1 MDSSGI
7 DWTWFTGIRI
17 GLVKEYFDSVN
28 FNLNRDFPLVILVHV
43 TPGSTNFNFGSRVAW
58 AIKRILVHRGLP
70 NIHVEMREGEVSEH
84 SVPKELGPAVKRD
97 AFVDASAPSNATIT
111 EAVLP
116 LLPALGWTVQRSE
129 GMSRSR
135 TRAGTVGL
143 YVRLGFKDGG
153 SKRFAITCYHVLMP
167 DWKTTDKRITI
178 KNAEPKVPVSMADD
192 QTYWGVIHRLRQARN
207 LIEERMTTL
216 RASTENPTDKQKA
229 AMSGASDSL
238 KYADK
243 LLDIVK
249 TVNDDETGNTKN
261 PEKAFRKG
269 TGLKKRVIGTI
280 WATPDYVVAASGDFK
295 GFWNDYVLLSLENEL
310 MGGAANEF
318 YLSWEFFR
326 KLHSVDRDT
335 LGAAMEAVMAPLP
348 PVLYF
353 TPFQEALQKHRDNL
367 CFMKIQN
374 ATSRVG
380 RVTDQHSQGPGA
392 VRVVKSGMHGVTLGV
407 TNGIE
412 ACIRDKKAGEPGRPT
427 TSSGSKANN
436 AAHSWEIMV
445 IPFPKT
451 EESRF
456 SQPGD
461 SGASVV
467 DIEGNVVG
475 ILVAGAP
482 SGAAPEKAWRGYKD
496 PEILNPLAREPKG
509 FEKGKGPA
517 EAQLKP
523 QGPESVAEPY
533 APDIWVSFVTPMEFI
548 LEDIKRV
555 TGAQSVDI
563 LK

>member
-1 MDSSGI
+1 MNYDQN
-7 DWTWFTGIRI
+7 
-17 GLVKEYFDSVN
+17 K
-28 FNLNRDFPLVILVHV
+28 DFPLVILVHV
-43 TPGSTNFNFGSRVAW
+43 TPGSTNFDFGSRVAW
-58 AIKRILVHRGLP
+58 AIKGILVRRGLP
-70 NIHVEMREGEVSEH
+70 NIHVEMREGEISEH
-84 SVPKELGPAVKRD
+84 SMPRELGSVVRRQ
-97 AFVDASAPSNATIT
+97 AFVEPSKNNATIT
-111 EAVLP
+111 KAVLP
-116 LLPALGWTVQRSE
+116 LLPILGWTVERAE
-129 GMSRSR
+129 GMARSR

-143 YVRLGFKDGG
+143 YIRLRFGDGG
-153 SKRFAITCYHVLMP
+153 SKPLAITCYHVLMP

-178 KNAEPKVPVSMADD
+178 KNAEPQVPVSMADD
-192 QTYWGVIHRLRQARN
+192 QTYRKVIIRLRVARDAVD
-207 LIEERMTTL
+207 EEINQL
-216 RASTENPTDKQKA
+216 RTSTSNPTEQQQATMNAKL
-229 AMSGASDSL
+229 DSRQ
-238 KYADK
+238 YANK

-269 TGLKKRVIGTI
+269 TGLKKRVIGEI
-280 WATPDYVVAASGDFK
+280 WATPEYVVTASGDFK
-295 GFWNDYVLLSLENEL
+295 GFWNDYVLLSLEDRL
-310 MGGAANEF
+310 MEGAANEF
-318 YLSWEFFR
+318 YLEWELFVS
-326 KLHSVDRDT
+326 LHSSGENP
-335 LGAAMEAVMAPLP
+335 LGSVAQVVLMPPLP
-348 PVLYF
+348 LSISS
-353 TPFQEALQKHRDNL
+353 TPPQAEARKHVENQF
-367 CFMKIQN
+367 FMKIQN

-451 EESRF
+451 EGARF